1 MMPAFDRER
10 VLFYGFLALVV
21 LLLWVP
27 EYPPMV
33 DIPQHAGQV
42 FQLKQLL
49 FSESRWHDQ
58 VQVNALTPYWIGYG
72 LWLLLSLVFS
82 VKIALKILVTLCF
95 LAYVASF
102 SALRREFVAPRILD
116 WVLVPTFFGY
126 AYEWG
131 MITFLLALPVG
142 LCFLL
147 ANIYWHRNGG
157 WRWGV
162 AVLSIGTALFFSHGL
177 VFVFFLFCS
186 SLFLLVKSGFNFLV
200 ALRFAWPY
208 VLLSVLTL
216 FYMARPDPLAAHY
229 SYGNSSVVW
238 GSVLDRL
245 QGLFYMPWGM
255 VPRGA
260 STYILSLLV
269 VVFPFIM
276 GMWLTRD
283 RSRYVF
289 FVSALLAFFLLPH
302 FVSNTFLLYQ
312 RFAVLILPAYILC
325 FDSVEQG
332 GDHSGMSRRNYLQ
345 LLWGGLVVALMYNP
359 AANLLFFNKETAS
372 FKALMAA
379 IPEGKRALSWVYN
392 RGSRVVSVPSVY
404 LHFPVWY
411 QVERG
416 GWVDYSFSW
425 FHPQVVRFSPD
436 SLPEVMPG
444 FEWRQDLP
452 GLLKE
457 CDRYELVFL
466 HSFNVPPDEVLKET
480 SCSHVPYMQAGNW
493 YVYALPSVE
502 EENFNVK
509 ARL

>member
-1 MMPAFDRER
+1 MRVALDRER
-10 VLFYGFLALVV
+10 ALFYGFLALVV

-33 DIPQHAGQV
+33 DMPQHAGQV

-72 LWLLLSLVFS
+72 LWLALSLVFS
-82 VKIALKILVTLCF
+82 VKVALKVLVTLC
-95 LAYVASF
+95 LIAYVASF
-102 SALRREFVAPRILD
+102 GALRREFAAPRILD

-142 LCFLL
+142 LLFFLV
-147 ANIYWHRNGG
+147 NIYWHRNGG
-157 WRWGV
+157 WRLG
-162 AVLSIGTALFFSHGL
+162 AVVLFTGIALFFSHGL

-186 SLFLLVKSGFNFLV
+186 SLFLLVKSGFNVLV

-208 VLLSVLTL
+208 VLLSALTL
-216 FYMARPDPLAAHY
+216 LYMARPDPLAAHY
-229 SYGNSSVVW
+229 SYGESSVVW
-238 GSVLDRL
+238 GSMADRL
-245 QGLFYMPWGM
+245 HGLFYMPWGI

-260 STYILSLLV
+260 STYVLSLLV
-269 VVFPFIM
+269 MVFPFIM
-276 GMWLTRD
+276 GMRLTRD
-283 RSRYVF
+283 GSRYVF
-289 FVSALLAFFLLPH
+289 AGSALLAFLVLPH

-312 RFAVLILPAYILC
+312 RFSILLLPAYMLC
-325 FDSVEQG
+325 FDGVE
-332 GDHSGMSRRNYLQ
+332 SGPGQPGRSRHNHLQ

-379 IPEGKRALSWVYN
+379 VPEGKRALSWVYD
-392 RGSRVVSVPSVY
+392 RESRVVSVPSVY

-416 GWVDYSFSW
+416 GWVDYNFSW

-436 SLPEVMPG
+436 SLPEVRPG

-452 GLLKE
+452 ALLEE
-457 CDRYELVFL
+457 CARYELVFL
-466 HSFNVPPDEVLKET
+466 HSFTVPPDEVLKET
-480 SCSHVPYMQAGNW
+480 SCPHVPYMQAGNW
-493 YVYALPSVE
+493 YVYALPGVE
-502 EENFNVK
+502 EENSNVK